1 MTPASVG
8 VTATTIVLGKHSGR
22 KALEH
27 RFTELGHSLTKN
39 ELERVYMRFTELA
52 DKKKAIYD
60 EDLIG
65 LLRAPQAEVT
75 TAN

>member
-1 MTPASVG
+1 
-8 VTATTIVLGKHSGR
+8 
-22 KALEH
+22 
-27 RFTELGHSLTKN
+27 
-39 ELERVYMRFTELA
+39 MRFTELA

-65 LLRAPQAEVT
+65 LLRAPHAEVT